1 MYRFRLKLSTVGVSH
16 ANDGRKTA
24 QVIPQG
30 AELMT
35 GDADVEDPSANGRKL
50 VSVVWEGRSLGIFL
64 VDLLERAERVRHAGG

>member
-1 MYRFRLKLSTVGVSH
+1 
-16 ANDGRKTA
+16 
-24 QVIPQG
+24 
-30 AELMT
+30 MT